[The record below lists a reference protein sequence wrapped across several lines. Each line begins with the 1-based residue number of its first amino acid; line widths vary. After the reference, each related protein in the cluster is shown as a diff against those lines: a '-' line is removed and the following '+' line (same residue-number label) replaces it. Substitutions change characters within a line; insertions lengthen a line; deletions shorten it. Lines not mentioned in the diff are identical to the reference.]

1 MKKEQMTIYIKPNL
15 FNLIIEKQKNDGL
28 KNTSL
33 TVEKIFTEYF
43 FDEKDEKQNLERL
56 NSIEEKLNLMID
68 LLGAIAQK

>member
-33 TVEKIFTEYF
+33 TVENIFTEYF

>member
-33 TVEKIFTEYF
+33 TVEKLFTEYF

>member
-1 MKKEQMTIYIKPNL
+1 MTIYIKPNL